1 MFTRNGLLRER
12 IAEVIGTFLL
22 VFFGTGAVYVAVLT
36 GALQG
41 IFQVAIV
48 WGLAVSLAI
57 YATSAISG
65 THINPAMTIVLWAWR
80 GFPRAKI
87 VPYILSQL
95 VGAFL
100 ASALLLALFSGVLAA
115 FEHDKGLVRGHPGS
129 ELSAMVFGEY
139 FPNPGICGTTSE
151 AYAKVSEFQAMV
163 AEGFGTAVLAF
174 LIFALT
180 DARNRNRPH
189 GTLFAPFIGLTIT
202 ILICVLSPL
211 TQAGFNPARDFGPR
225 VLAYF
230 AGWGSIAIPGP
241 RGGFF
246 TVFIL
251 SPIVGGLIGG
261 GLYDLLLRP
270 AFAVALAMADEPDG
284 LPESLNARRSNVVS
298 KPRYIMIGGF
308 LGAGKTTAM
317 VKLAQHL
324 AGQGVRVGLITNDQ
338 SFDLVDTARVRA
350 AGFPVQEI
358 TGGCFCCKVGSLVAA
373 AQCLTAQT
381 APAVILAEPVG
392 SCTDLKATVS
402 YPLRQLYGSDYEIA
416 PLSVL
421 VDPIRCARVLGLQSG
436 KNFSEKVIYVYRKQL
451 EEAEYII
458 INKVDL
464 LDPVARRQLAEGL
477 QKQFPQA
484 QVLEVS
490 CQTGEGLT
498 NWFEAILAGEL
509 GCHPSMNVDY
519 DVYADGE
526 ALLGWLNTTA
536 SITAEEAFDGNEFL
550 ISLAQAL
557 RRQLA
562 GLGVEIAHLKITLV
576 PNEGPDLGAVS
587 LTRTEAEPQA
597 THTLKDP
604 LTRGEVTI
612 NLRAEADPAALK
624 RAVGEVMATLTPVTA
639 IQDEINAFRP
649 GRPNPTHRMANS
661 VA

>member
-1 MFTRNGLLRER
+1 MFVKNRLLREC

-22 VFFGTGAVYVAVLT
+22 VFFGTGAVFVAALT
-36 GALQG
+36 GALLG

-48 WGLAVSLAI
+48 WGLVISLAI

-65 THINPAMTIVLWAWR
+65 THINPAVTIALWAWR

-87 VPYILSQL
+87 IPYILSQ
-95 VGAFL
+95 VIGAFL
-100 ASALLLALFSGVLAA
+100 ASALLLALFSGVLTA
-115 FEHDKGLVRGHPGS
+115 FEHEKGLVRGHPGS

-139 FPNPGICGTTSE
+139 FPNPGICGTTPE
-151 AYAKVSEFQAMV
+151 AYTKVSQVQAMT
-163 AEGFGTAVLAF
+163 AEGFGTAVLVF

-180 DARNRNRPH
+180 DPRNRNRPDR
-189 GTLFAPFIGLTIT
+189 TLFAPFIGLTIT
-202 ILICVLSPL
+202 ILICVLAPL

-230 AGWGSIAIPGP
+230 AGWGAIAIPGP

-270 AFAVALAMADEPDG
+270 AFAVAPVTVAGPDG
-284 LPESLNARRSNVVS
+284 VPELLNAKRSHAMS
-298 KPRYIMIGGF
+298 KPRYVMIGGF

-324 AGQGVRVGLITNDQ
+324 AGQGIRVGLITNDQ
-338 SFDLVDTARVRA
+338 SVDLVDTARVRA

-358 TGGCFCCKVGSLVAA
+358 TGGCFCCKFNSLLDA

-381 APAVILAEPVG
+381 APAVLIAEPVG

-402 YPLRQLYGSDYEIA
+402 YPLRQLYGSDYEVA

-421 VDPIRCARVLGLQSG
+421 VDPIRCARILGLQGG
-436 KNFSEKVIYVYRKQL
+436 KSFSEKVLYVYRKQL
-451 EEAEYII
+451 EEAEYIV
-458 INKVDL
+458 INKIDL
-464 LDPVARRQLAEGL
+464 LDPVSRSQLADGL

-484 QVLEVS
+484 RVLEVS

-498 NWFEAILAGEL
+498 GWFEAILVGEL
-509 GCHPSMNVDY
+509 GRHPSMNVDY

-536 SITAEEAFDGNEFL
+536 RVAADEPFDGNEFL
-550 ISLAQAL
+550 ISLAQKL

-562 GLGVEIAHLKITLV
+562 GLGVEIAHLKMTLT
-576 PNEGPDLGAVS
+576 PSEGPDLGAVS
-587 LTRTEAEPQA
+587 LTRTEAAPQA

-604 LTRGEVTI
+604 LSQGEVTI
-612 NLRAEADPAALK
+612 NLRAEADPAVLK
-624 RAVGEVMATLTPVTA
+624 RVVGEALATLAPVTA

-649 GRPNPTHRMANS
+649 GRPNPTHRMAT
-661 VA
+661 ALA